1 MMLRFIFYAFL
12 LYIGYKLV
20 FDFIIPVV
28 STTRRIRKQ
37 FNQAREQMEQ
47 QQQQQQQYQQQG
59 GSPENVTNGIGEYIE
74 FEEIKEK

>member
-47 QQQQQQQYQQQG
+47 QQQQYQQQG
-59 GSPENVTNGIGEYIE
+59 EKPENVTNGIGEYIE
-74 FEEIKEK
+74 FEEIKK

>member
-12 LYIGYKLV
+12 LYMLYKLV

-37 FNQAREQMEQ
+37 FDQARQQMEQ
-47 QQQQQQQYQQQG
+47 QQAQARQQTER
-59 GSPENVTNGIGEYIE
+59 PENVTQGIGEYIE

>member
-47 QQQQQQQYQQQG
+47 QQQYQQQG
-59 GSPENVTNGIGEYIE
+59 EKPENVTNGIGEYIE
-74 FEEIKEK
+74 FEEIKK